1 MYKVLL
7 TLLVPMLLVSCISYH
22 RDGSDEYERPIEL
35 ERGVTTEALVYE
47 NLGTPRSRHIK
58 ENGVKI
64 LHYTF
69 DRNEETKVNI
79 LLIIN
84 VHNKDKSTS
93 HLYIEID
100 NGIVTDFW
108 DD

>member
-1 MYKVLL
+1 MYKFLTVILASLL
-7 TLLVPMLLVSCISYH
+7 LASCISYH
-22 RDGSDEYERPIEL
+22 SDGSDEYKRPVGL
-35 ERGVTTEALVYE
+35 EKGVTTETWVYE
-47 NLGTPRSRHIK
+47 NLGSPRSKHDK

-69 DRNEETKVNI
+69 DRNEETKVNV

-93 HLYIEID
+93 HLYVEITD
-100 NGIVTDFW
+100 GIVTDFW